1 MKDEVDGKEV
11 PKKTE
16 APATQKCPPRIQ
28 EAPTKK
34 TEAPATQESLPTKTE
49 APTKAA
55 KAETPTTEAGTS

>member
-16 APATQKCPPRIQ
+16 AATTQKSFPPIQ

-34 TEAPATQESLPTKTE
+34 TEAPATQESLPKKTE
-49 APTKAA
+49 ASTKAA
-55 KAETPTTEAGTS
+55 KAKTPTTEAGTS

>member
-16 APATQKCPPRIQ
+16 AAATQKSFPPIQ
-28 EAPTKK
+28 EASTKK

-49 APTKAA
+49 ASTKAA